1 MTTAA
6 TTTATTTATDYNALP
21 NESFRALLRDFFER
35 EYPAELRFPTTRLH
49 VHQIGGWTARLSQR
63 GWIAPAWPVEWG
75 GMGLTP
81 EKMIIFFEEQERW
94 GVGRAPDQ
102 GVVLVGPLLLQ
113 HGTEAQKRFYLPKI
127 ISNEHIWCQ
136 GYSEPNAGSDLA
148 SLRCEAVLAHD
159 VDGDHFVVNGQK
171 TWTTLAQD
179 ATHIFLLVRTDKAA
193 KKQQGISFLLVD
205 FKTPGITVRP
215 IRNIGGHEEFCEV
228 FFENV
233 RVPQSC
239 LVGPLHGG
247 WTIAK
252 ALLGFERVHLG
263 SPKQAQYTL
272 ARVAE
277 AASAL
282 HLFDDA
288 GFVDRYTKLRL
299 DVADLGTLYSR
310 YIEKV
315 KRGEP
320 LGPDVSM
327 LKVFA
332 TDTFSNLADLLIE
345 VGGCAGAQRGDVDLG
360 DACVDLMTSWFN
372 ARPATIYGGSNQIQ
386 RNILATQVLRLP
398 S

>member
-1 MTTAA
+1 VTTAA

-282 HLFDDA
+282 HLFDDDPA
-288 GFVDRYTKLRL
+288 SSTATPSCGWTWPTSARCTR
-299 DVADLGTLYSR
+299 ATSR
-310 YIEKV
+310 
-315 KRGEP
+315 RSSAASRWG
-320 LGPDVSM
+320 
-327 LKVFA
+327 
-332 TDTFSNLADLLIE
+332 
-345 VGGCAGAQRGDVDLG
+345 R
-360 DACVDLMTSWFN
+360 TS
-372 ARPATIYGGSNQIQ
+372 RC
-386 RNILATQVLRLP
+386 
-398 S
+398 